1 MRPAALITDL
11 DGTLLDKNALCSP
24 RNRKCLEHLGERGI
38 LRSIATGRTLFSAR
52 KAIAPDFPIDYLI
65 FSTGAGVM
73 DWATQELIFSAHL
86 QSSEIQPLLTALQAE
101 QMDFMVHA
109 PMPENHHFV
118 YRQNTAAN
126 PDFFSRLALY
136 PGYFQPWKTDV
147 LPWDEITGILIITP
161 PEETMQRFD
170 WLVTNWPQYQ
180 IIRATSPLDMVS
192 GWLEVFPRHISKS
205 QTSDWLVNLHQLQR
219 EQVLAVGNDY
229 NDVDLLAWAG
239 SACVVANAPS
249 DLRQHY
255 REVASHCQD
264 GFSEAVEHWLHGC
277 D

>member
-1 MRPAALITDL
+1 
-11 DGTLLDKNALCSP
+11 
-24 RNRKCLEHLGERGI
+24 
-38 LRSIATGRTLFSAR
+38 
-52 KAIAPDFPIDYLI
+52 
-65 FSTGAGVM
+65 
-73 DWATQELIFSAHL
+73 
-86 QSSEIQPLLTALQAE
+86 
-101 QMDFMVHA
+101 
-109 PMPENHHFV
+109 
-118 YRQNTAAN
+118 
-126 PDFFSRLALY
+126 
-136 PGYFQPWKTDV
+136 
-147 LPWDEITGILIITP
+147 
-161 PEETMQRFD
+161 
-170 WLVTNWPQYQ
+170 
-180 IIRATSPLDMVS
+180 MVS